1 MSARK
6 REDDSSEANTLVVAF
21 DTLQVLGI
29 ALLLALLS
37 PALFSSNIKRTATWF
52 GMIIS
57 VIIYCA
63 SYSILMFTGGQDD
76 LEPSAGVCLFQACLV
91 YSAPALSIFCAL
103 SFVVELLVYFFRT
116 FRGKTPS
123 RMTPIILLASSS
135 FLSLCVALEV
145 LVVGLQSPENVRR
158 HESRLY
164 CHVTTATPNLVV
176 CVLGIIISLATMIA
190 EVVIVVIIRKN
201 MIQLRREPSS
211 LPTHLLVRLFSFSAC
226 ICLVV
231 CISVYSLIVP
241 PDGDARSLWYI
252 LLNAV
257 PICGVATFGTQKDIL
272 CFYFRRKQTPYVGK
286 QQRRVDLSG
295 EDVSRN
301 TLLDEMGNSPSSQTV
316 SSGER
321 ET

>member
-1 MSARK
+1 MSVRE
-6 REDDSSEANTLVVAF
+6 REDDSKVNTFVVAF
-21 DTLQVLGI
+21 DTLQVLSLV
-29 ALLLALLS
+29 LLLGLLA

-57 VIIYCA
+57 VTIYCA
-63 SYSILMFTGGQDD
+63 SYSILMFIGGQDD
-76 LEPSAGVCLFQACLV
+76 PEPSAGVCLFQACLV
-91 YSAPALSIFCAL
+91 YSTPALSIFCAL

-116 FRGKTPS
+116 SRGKTPS
-123 RMTPIILLASSS
+123 RITPIILLASSS
-135 FLSLCVALEV
+135 FLSLCVFLEV
-145 LVVGLQSPENVRR
+145 LVVGLKSPENVRR
-158 HESRLY
+158 HESHLY

-176 CVLGIIISLATMIA
+176 CVLSIITSLATMIA
-190 EVVIVVIIRKN
+190 EVVIVVAIRKT
-201 MIQLRREPSS
+201 MVRLRREPSF

-241 PDGDARSLWYI
+241 PDDDARSPWYI

-257 PICGVATFGTQKDIL
+257 PIGGVVTFGTQKDIL
-272 CFYFRRKQTPYVGK
+272 CFYFRRKQNPNVGK
-286 QQRRVDLSG
+286 QQQRTVQPSG

-316 SSGER
+316 SS
-321 ET
+321 